1 MTGLLLNLGLVG
13 WVGFLIPS
21 LPQVP
26 FGFNP
31 FGVPSETAPSVR
43 LILLPLIS
51 ALMFI
56 SGLLAGLYLY
66 RWDRERPLAFIIW
79 LSSTLCA
86 LLFLMAVLF
95 LVTTPI

>member
-1 MTGLLLNLGLVG
+1 MMGFLLNLGLVG
-13 WVGFLIPS
+13 LVGFLIPS
-21 LPQVP
+21 LSEVP

-31 FGVPSETAPSVR
+31 LGVPSVTAPSVR

-51 ALMFI
+51 SLMFI

-86 LLFLMAVLF
+86 LLFLLAVLF
-95 LVTTPI
+95 LITTTV